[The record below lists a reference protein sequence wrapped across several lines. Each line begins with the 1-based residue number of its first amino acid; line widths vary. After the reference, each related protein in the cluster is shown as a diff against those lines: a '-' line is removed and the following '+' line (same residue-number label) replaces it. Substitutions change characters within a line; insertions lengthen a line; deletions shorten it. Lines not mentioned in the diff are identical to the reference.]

1 VAGREQEVAMNTDE
15 PLPDSRLERDE
26 SADSRHA
33 LISSR
38 RIEGARVF
46 NREDGKLGTIHSVMI
61 DKVTGR
67 VPYALLSFGG
77 FLGINGRVHPVPWER
92 LHYDTGFDAYLLDTP
107 YEALKRAPTLRLD
120 EAERPQPA
128 ARRREM
134 IDHYTP
140 RV

>member
-1 VAGREQEVAMNTDE
+1 MNSDMPGLDRPESGPPAAGTI
-15 PLPDSRLERDE
+15 
-26 SADSRHA
+26 ADRSHA

-46 NREDGKLGTIHSVMI
+46 NRDEGKLGTIHSVMI

-77 FLGINGRVHPVPWER
+77 FLGIKGRVHPVPWER
-92 LHYDTGFDAYLLDTP
+92 LHYDPEFDAYLLDTP
-107 YEALKRAPTLRLD
+107 YEALKSAPTLRLD

-128 ARRREM
+128 AGRREM
-134 IDHYTP
+134 TEHYTP
-140 RV
+140 RF

>member
-1 VAGREQEVAMNTDE
+1 MPSRADTTPAM
-15 PLPDSRLERDE
+15 
-26 SADSRHA
+26 SADPSLESNVDRGHA

-77 FLGINGRVHPVPWER
+77 FLGIKGRVHPVPWER
-92 LHYDTGFDAYLLDTP
+92 LHYDEGFDAYLLDTP
-107 YEALKRAPTLRLD
+107 YEALKSAPTLRLD
-120 EAERPQPA
+120 EAERPQPE
-128 ARRREM
+128 ARRRAM
-134 IDHYTP
+134 TDHYTP
-140 RV
+140 SF